1 MAADDLAEKHRLSP
15 TPAPKRN
22 KSRRR
27 GGRGWLLATLPGV
40 IVTLAVL
47 LLQAIRPAA
56 ISEASNLLFDFYERS
71 SPRPFQDA
79 PVRVVDIDDESLARL
94 GQWPWPRT
102 DIARLAQKLG
112 AAGAAA
118 IAFDMVF
125 SEPDRTSPARIA
137 QILREEPDAKSSY
150 DDIASLP
157 DHDVL
162 LGKALLGLPAVTGFF
177 LSQDRNFARPHQHS
191 GFAVSGSSPLD
202 AIPAFEGAIAPLP
215 AIDAGAA
222 GSGFVSLVG
231 NRDGIVRSIPLVA
244 RIGDTIFPSLSTEAL
259 RVAQGAQAVLLK
271 TTTGSGEVG
280 GTQTGIVQLKVGN
293 FVVPTTRAGEL
304 WMYYRL
310 PRDDDTISAWKIL
323 TGEFSDRQLKALFDG
338 RIVFVGAGAAGLR
351 DLVATPVADRELGAS
366 VHAQAVE
373 QIILQRFLVRP
384 DWSLGFER
392 ALLLI
397 GGVVLAGLLPV
408 LGALWGGVLAGAM
421 FAASI
426 GTSWIAFRSNAL
438 LLDPTYIVLEI
449 ASVYVACTLFA
460 FYREERARAYIHRA
474 FDRYVSPELVRRI
487 ASDPAQLELG
497 GEERDMTVMFCDIRG
512 FSHISERLTP
522 PQVIA
527 FMIDFLTPTSEVLLA
542 HKATIDKFIGDA
554 ILAFWN
560 APLDDP
566 DHVTNAAYASLA
578 LSYKMKELN
587 SAHETRPGSTW
598 PGNVRIGI
606 GLDSGPCCVG
616 NIGSAQRLNYS
627 LIGDTVNLASRIEGL
642 TKVYGVSIAMG
653 QGTSDRLNNFAEIE
667 IDRVR
672 VVGRDGAERIHA
684 LLGPPEMAAQ
694 RDFMDLAK
702 LQLDFLRT
710 YRSQE
715 WDGAEEI
722 LAEMDRLA
730 ATFELGRLFEVY
742 RGRIAGYRKV
752 PPSSDWD
759 GIFEAA
765 HK

>member
-1 MAADDLAEKHRLSP
+1 M
-15 TPAPKRN
+15 
-22 KSRRR
+22 
-27 GGRGWLLATLPGV
+27 PGLV
-40 IVTLAVL
+40 VTVAVL
-47 LLQAIRPAA
+47 FLQATTPAA
-56 ISEASNLLFDFYERS
+56 IAEASNLLFDFYQRA
-71 SPRPFQDA
+71 SPRPYQET
-79 PVRVVDIDDESLARL
+79 PVRVVDIDDTSLAKL

-137 QILREEPDAKSSY
+137 QILRAEPGAKSSY
-150 DDIASLP
+150 ADIAALP
-157 DHDVL
+157 DHDTVF
-162 LGKALLGLPAVTGFF
+162 GRALAGLPAVTGFF
-177 LSQDRNFARPHQHS
+177 LSPARGTAVPRQHS
-191 GFAVSGSSPLD
+191 GFAISGTSALD
-202 AIPAFEGAIAPLP
+202 TIPSFAGAIVPLQ
-215 AIDAGAA
+215 AIDSGAT

-231 NRDGIVRSIPLVA
+231 NRDGLVRSIPLLA
-244 RIGDTIFPSLSTEAL
+244 RIGSEIYPSLSTEAL
-259 RVAQGAQAVLLK
+259 RVAQGAQSILIK
-271 TTTGSGEVG
+271 TTTGSGEIG
-280 GTQTGIVQLKVGN
+280 GAQSGIVQLKIGS

-310 PRDDDTISAWKIL
+310 PRADDTIPAWEIL
-323 TGEFSDRQLKALFDG
+323 TSALSDSRMKSLFDG

-351 DLVATPVADRELGAS
+351 DLVATPVAERELGAS

-373 QIILQRFLVRP
+373 QIVLQRFLVRP
-384 DWSLGFER
+384 DWSLGLER
-392 ALLLI
+392 ALI
-397 GGVVLAGLLPV
+397 LACGIALTGLLPV
-408 LGALWGGVLAGAM
+408 LGALWGGVLAAVL
-421 FAASI
+421 FAAGI
-426 GTSWIAFRSNAL
+426 FGSWMAFRSSAL
-438 LLDPTYIVLEI
+438 LIDPTYVALEI
-449 ASVYVACTLFA
+449 ALVYVASTLFA
-460 FYREERARAYIHRA
+460 FYREERARAYMHRA

-487 ASDPAQLELG
+487 ASDPSQLELG

-512 FSHISERLTP
+512 FSHISEKLTP

-527 FMIDFLTPTSEVLLA
+527 FMIEFLTPTSEVLLA

-578 LSYKMKELN
+578 LSRKMNELN
-587 SAHETRPGSTW
+587 SSNAINPRPNW
-598 PGNVRIGI
+598 PGTVRIGI

-653 QGTSDRLNNFAEIE
+653 QGAADRLGEFAEIE

-672 VVGRDGAERIHA
+672 VVGRDGAERIHT
-684 LLGPPEMAAQ
+684 LLGSPDVAKRP
-694 RDFMDLAK
+694 DFLELAR

-710 YRSQE
+710 YRAQE
-715 WDGAEEI
+715 WDAAE
-722 LAEMDRLA
+722 DTLA
-730 ATFELGRLFEVY
+730 AMDHFVPTFDLQRLFEVY
-742 RGRIAGYRKV
+742 RGRIAGYRRS
-752 PPSSDWD
+752 PPPGDWD
-759 GIFEAA
+759 GVFEAA